1 MTHVLNAKYNPC
13 SFPYNQTGLEP
24 GLLLSL
30 ISNVGTG
37 FAGCLH
43 CRIQTHNPRHGPM
56 IVSGLTVVGLT
67 FNWALL
73 LVPSLV
79 LE

>member
-1 MTHVLNAKYNPC
+1 MLVL
-13 SFPYNQTGLEP
+13 GLQA
-24 GLLLSL
+24 
-30 ISNVGTG
+30 VFT
-37 FAGCLH
+37 AGSKPT
-43 CRIQTHNPRHGPM
+43 IPGPM
-56 IVSGLTVVGLT
+56 VVSGLTVVGLT